1 MSSNPWVQHV
11 KQFSQTHGIA
21 YGCAISDPR
30 CKNSYTK
37 SKFPKKDSGTERD
50 ETTKMS
56 MEDVNVGVRIRKFK
70 KLKKKSESIT
80 TQPVVASQPIKPLNA
95 LKEKIER
102 TKMGREDINRTGGP
116 RYKNLTKD
124 EQKALNRANF
134 KKEERKLEIKNRKG
148 MHGEDTPFYQEKN
161 REYANRISMYHQDN
175 PRQKAT
181 ILALLNKK

>member
-30 CKNSYTK
+30 CKGSYTK
-37 SKFPKKDSGTERD
+37 SKKDSERD
-50 ETTKMS
+50 ETAKMS
-56 MEDVNVGVRIRKFK
+56 SQDINVGVRIRRFK
-70 KLKKKSESIT
+70 KLKKKSESIAP
-80 TQPVVASQPIKPLNA
+80 QPVVATQPVKIGNIKQ
-95 LKEKIER
+95 KMEI
-102 TKMGREDINRTGGP
+102 TQMGREDINRTGQ

-148 MHGEDTPFYQEKN
+148 MHGEDTPLQQEKN
-161 REYANRISMYHQDN
+161 REYANRNSMYHQDN
-175 PRQKAT
+175 PRQKA
-181 ILALLNKK
+181 IHIASLNKK